1 MSLVA
6 YAGRS
11 WKIISVEGDPLC
23 KDMDL
28 VTFLPKLVNPG
39 EPPEDVTISC
49 SDHTFEGTY
58 DGDSNAIRGED
69 YVIKMQI
76 TFEQTGPPFAGS
88 WTAEDNGPWPG
99 DG

>member
-6 YAGRS
+6 YAGRR
-11 WKIISVEGDPLC
+11 WKIFRIDGNPMC
-23 KDMDL
+23 QDMND
-28 VTFLPKLVNPG
+28 VTFSPKLVEPG
-39 EPPEDVTISC
+39 EPPKVTIRC

-58 DGDSNAIRGED
+58 DEGLNTISGEN

-76 TFEQTGPPFAGS
+76 TFEQTGPPSTGS

-99 DG
+99 GG